1 MNPEVERGEHRVYD
15 RGSSWLGVFGWS
27 CCLYGQLGLKRGL
40 STSFRLITYKFSEFF
55 IQCNMMYCM
64 TLVLIT

>member
-27 CCLYGQLGLKRGL
+27 CCLYGQLGLKRACQR
-40 STSFRLITYKFSEFF
+40 RLD
-55 IQCNMMYCM
+55 
-64 TLVLIT
+64 